1 MSVAHINQEI
11 NMNDTE
17 KTKDELISELN
28 ELRNLVAHLKNSEAL
43 LKKAEAS
50 LKDEAIQRRMLVE
63 QSTDGIVVL
72 TEDGKVYEANQKYAD
87 MLGYTLEEVHQLYLW
102 DWDKNF
108 SPETL
113 LGMAKD
119 VDESGD
125 HFESRHTRKDGTVF
139 DVEISTNGTIC
150 GGRKLIFCVCRDI
163 SERKRYEQQLRESKE
178 QLSAFIDNFRG
189 IAYQVHIDDI
199 ISFKPTLFR
208 GAAKQITGYSN
219 DEFFGKI
226 TWDELIHPD
235 DIQNIYS
242 LRNNFLHDRN
252 YIAEIEYRILDKNK
266 SVRWVRDVAQ
276 IIKIQNE
283 NVIHGTIFDI
293 TERKLAQETNE
304 KLEESIRHSQ
314 KLEAIGNL
322 AGGVAHDFNNILSI
336 IMGYNDIALRELP
349 SDSNT
354 SDKLRQINSAC
365 IRARDIIRQLLTF
378 SKKVG
383 PKRQPVNIRYIIQET
398 ISFLK
403 STLPSN
409 IQMDYTCSEDNLM
422 VLADSTQMH
431 QVIMNLCVNASQS
444 MEQMGGVIKLSSE
457 KVLLDIDSAAQFRD
471 ISQGTYIKVDV
482 SDSGQGIAKDI
493 IERIFEPYFTTRE
506 TGKGSGMGL
515 AVVHGIIEN
524 HGGAITVTSEP
535 GKGSCFTFVIPVLEN
550 TIPSLQSPRKITPC
564 GVERV
569 LFIDDEEDIVKIIQ
583 RILEEQGF
591 RVTATTDPQEAL
603 DLFKIN
609 PSNFDIVIT
618 DMSMPHM
625 TGDILFTNLKKI
637 RPEIPVILCTG
648 HSSKIDEQKAI
659 DMGLSAYILKPLCRT
674 EFIQT
679 IRNVLD
685 DKKRLT
691 R

>member
-1 MSVAHINQEI
+1 
-11 NMNDTE
+11 MNDTE
-17 KTKDELISELN
+17 KTKIELIAEL
-28 ELRNLVAHLKNSEAL
+28 EKLRDQVSRLKNSEAL

-72 TEDGKVYEANQKYAD
+72 TVNGKVYEANQKYAD

-113 LGMAKD
+113 KGMAKD
-119 VDESGD
+119 VDETGD
-125 HFESRHTRKDGTVF
+125 HFESKHTRKDGTVF
-139 DVEISTNGTIC
+139 DVEISTNGTLC
-150 GGRKLIFCVCRDI
+150 GDRKLIFCVCRDI
-163 SERKRYEQQLRESKE
+163 SERKRYEQQLQESKE

-189 IAYQVHIDDI
+189 IAYQVHTNSI
-199 ISFKPTLFR
+199 ISFKPFLFR

-219 DEFFGKI
+219 DEFFSEI

-242 LRNNFLHDRN
+242 RRNNFLHDRN
-252 YIAEIEYRILDKNK
+252 YIAEIEYRIINKDK

-276 IIKIQNE
+276 IIEIQNK

-293 TERKLAQETNE
+293 TEQKLAQETNE
-304 KLEESIRHSQ
+304 KLEERIRHSQ

-336 IMGYNDIALRELP
+336 IMGYNEIAFRELSP
-349 SDSNT
+349 DSKT
-354 SDKLRQINSAC
+354 SDKLKQINSAC

-398 ISFLK
+398 ISFLS
-403 STLPSN
+403 STLPPN
-409 IQMDYTCSEDNLM
+409 IQIEFTCSEDNLM
-422 VLADSTQMH
+422 VFADSTQMH
-431 QVIMNLCVNASQS
+431 QVIMNLCVNASQA
-444 MEQMGGVIKLSSE
+444 MEQTGGVIKLSSE
-457 KVLLDIDSAAQFRD
+457 KVTLNIDSAAAFSD
-471 ISQGTYIKVDV
+471 ISQGTYVKVNI
-482 SDSGQGIAKDI
+482 SDSGQGISRDI
-493 IERIFEPYFTTRE
+493 IERIFEPYFTTRG

-535 GKGSCFTFVIPVLEN
+535 GKGSCFTFVIPIFEN
-550 TIPSLQSPRKITPC
+550 AVPCLQSPCKITPC
-564 GVERV
+564 GIETV
-569 LFIDDEEDIVKIIQ
+569 LFIDDEADIVKITQ
-583 RILEEQGF
+583 SLLEEQGF
-591 RVTATTDPQEAL
+591 RVIGTTNPQKAL
-603 DLFKIN
+603 EIFKSK
-609 PSNFDIVIT
+609 PEGFDIVIT
-618 DMSMPHM
+618 DMAMPYM
-625 TGDILFTNLKKI
+625 TGDILFTNIKKI

-648 HSSKIDEQKAI
+648 HSSQIDEQKAT
-659 DMGLSAYILKPLCRT
+659 DMGLSAYILKPLCRN
-674 EFIQT
+674 EFIET

-685 DKKRLT
+685 NKK
-691 R
+691 